1 MYQMAMNAQNTIVDA
16 KRLIGRKF
24 SDSTV
29 QADMKH
35 WPFKVVKGAND
46 TPVIEVMYKG
56 EMKQF
61 KAEEVSAMVLT
72 KMKGIAEA
80 YLGKEVKNAVITVPA
95 YFNDSQRQSTKD
107 AGNIAGLNVVRI
119 ISEPTA
125 AALAYGLHQ
134 QETEKNI
141 LVFDLGG
148 GTFDVSVMNVKNG
161 EFRVKAVGGDTHLG
175 GEDFDNRMV
184 EYFVDEFQRKHQK
197 NISDSRGSL
206 CRLRTACERAKRAL
220 SSSTQATIDIDSLF
234 ENIDF
239 YSSITRALFD
249 DLCQDYFAKCMT
261 ICKEVLLESRLD
273 ADAIDDIVLVG
284 GSTRIQKI
292 RSMLS
297 DVFKGKVLSQSINAD
312 EAVAYGA
319 TVQAAM
325 LSKVGVKPNI
335 LLYDVT
341 PLSLGINIEGDLMS
355 TVIAR
360 NTTIPAKKTQRYKTT
375 YDNQTSMCI
384 MVLEGERS
392 MTKDNH
398 LLGKF
403 SLHGIP
409 PLPRGKVRAGVT
421 FAIDDNGILTVS
433 ALEKSTGK
441 EEKIVITND
450 MGRLSNDEIER
461 MISEAE
467 RYKIEDEA
475 NKNRAEAKVLLKNYC
490 FKLQSMLKST
500 EVKSDIS
507 AKEITDIESAIYI
520 TLMFIEAYP
529 SAEVQIYKDK
539 QIELE
544 KRAQRMLAT
553 NHGQKENVKNAGG
566 ISPGAVA
573 MELLKIAAD
582 LAMRAVLDATLKIK
596 KTQLFQVVDVIT

>member
-1 MYQMAMNAQNTIVDA
+1 VEIIANDMGNRTTPSCVAFNDSERLIGEGALYQMAMNAQNTIVDA

-46 TPVIEVMYKG
+46 TPGIEVMYKG

-107 AGNIAGLNVVRI
+107 AGTIAGLNVVRI

-134 QETEKNI
+134 KETKKNI

-148 GTFDVSVMNVKNG
+148 GTFDVSVMNIENG

-175 GEDFDNRMV
+175 GNDFDNRMV

-206 CRLRTACERAKRAL
+206 CRLRTACERAKRVL
-220 SSSTQATIDIDSLF
+220 SSSTQTTIGIDCLY
-234 ENIDF
+234 EGIDF
-239 YSSITRALFD
+239 DSSITRDHFEN
-249 DLCQDYFAKCMT
+249 LCKDYFTKCMT
-261 ICKEVLLESRLD
+261 ICKETLLESRLD
-273 ADAIDDIVLVG
+273 VDAIDDIVLVG

-297 DVFKGKVLSQSINAD
+297 DVFKGKKLSQSINAD

-325 LSKVGVKPNI
+325 LSKVGRYDKVSNNS
-335 LLYDVT
+335 LYDVT
-341 PLSLGINIEGDLMS
+341 PLSLGTDVEGGLMS
-355 TVIAR
+355 TVIPR
-360 NTTIPAKKTQRYKTT
+360 NTTIPAKKTKKFQTT
-375 YDNQTSMCI
+375 VDNQTTVDI
-384 MVLEGERS
+384 QVLEGERS
-392 MTKDNH
+392 MVKDNN
-398 LLGKF
+398 LESFVFMEFRLCLEGKQNM
-403 SLHGIP
+403 
-409 PLPRGKVRAGVT
+409 T
-421 FAIDDNGILTVS
+421 
-433 ALEKSTGK
+433 
-441 EEKIVITND
+441 
-450 MGRLSNDEIER
+450 
-461 MISEAE
+461 
-467 RYKIEDEA
+467 
-475 NKNRAEAKVLLKNYC
+475 
-490 FKLQSMLKST
+490 
-500 EVKSDIS
+500 
-507 AKEITDIESAIYI
+507 
-520 TLMFIEAYP
+520 
-529 SAEVQIYKDK
+529 
-539 QIELE
+539 
-544 KRAQRMLAT
+544 
-553 NHGQKENVKNAGG
+553 
-566 ISPGAVA
+566 
-573 MELLKIAAD
+573 
-582 LAMRAVLDATLKIK
+582 
-596 KTQLFQVVDVIT
+596 